1 MRPSSPAMDKSDK
14 PQKMDFL
21 VSFLVDARGGS
32 MTGTRRSGVRVVIP
46 PQAAEQPVRL
56 TIKQLRPEQIIYLP
70 PLSEGEGLAS
80 RIIQVTPATFLSPVL
95 LEVPHF
101 AALDNNREII
111 VLRSDNGKKWTVH
124 NNSPAEDNGQL
135 TAFLSS
141 SITNINT
148 DNNNQMM
155 EMSTITTTCFP
166 HLFAVISRPKQEQ
179 HLISPNGGDIVSQMS
194 PHVRCHFPVRSLTKE
209 IHVGLSVF
217 NIDHCYVQDLLQQGG
232 DVSPV
237 VTVEPRRRKFHKPIT
252 VTIPLPDKCEMK
264 KNSTSIE
271 TSLMV
276 I

>member
-101 AALDNNREII
+101 ASLSSGREIV
-111 VLRSDNGKKWTVH
+111 VLRSDNGRKWSLHSNTTD
-124 NNSPAEDNGQL
+124 SEDI
-135 TAFLSS
+135 TSFLDSS
-141 SITNINT
+141 ETEEQSLSEQVQTT
-148 DNNNQMM
+148 R
-155 EMSTITTTCFP
+155 ITT
-166 HLFAVISRPKQEQ
+166 
-179 HLISPNGGDIVSQMS
+179 
-194 PHVRCHFPVRSLTKE
+194 
-209 IHVGLSVF
+209 
-217 NIDHCYVQDLLQQGG
+217 
-232 DVSPV
+232 
-237 VTVEPRRRKFHKPIT
+237 
-252 VTIPLPDKCEMK
+252 
-264 KNSTSIE
+264 
-271 TSLMV
+271 
-276 I
+276 